1 MFNTIKKKIKKCYS
15 LNNIQSDETQINK
28 LFIHDDSINNKIQ
41 SFKSN
46 CLNCNKIIISNNKI
60 INFCDLDCKS
70 TYRIKFLIEN

>member
-41 SFKSN
+41 SNKFQFNKLYLDICCQEIYLTWDLILSWTLMQSN
-46 CLNCNKIIISNNKI
+46 Q
-60 INFCDLDCKS
+60 
-70 TYRIKFLIEN
+70 